1 MLRVDYIIAGGGA
14 AGLSLALR
22 MMDSTRLKEKRI
34 LILDKDS
41 KQLNDRTWCF
51 WENGEGYFDSIIF
64 HKWQHLRIDGDGDK
78 LIRAISPYH
87 YKMLRAEDFYEYAK
101 SRLNE
106 FSNIKWIQANI
117 ENIVSYENRV
127 QVKTDQGEFEA
138 EWCFS
143 SISQQ
148 ETDKIQNHYLDQHFR
163 GWFIRTSKPV
173 FNKDEAHFM
182 DFRTPQN
189 EETRFLYVLPY
200 KSDEALIEVAIF
212 SRDHLLTNQ
221 YNDILEAYLLTHWEL
236 DRKDYTIIQEEEGN
250 IPMTDAPFKKA
261 NGHTVYIG
269 MAGGD
274 TRSSTGFTFLNI
286 QRRVEKIVRTLEMGR
301 NPGKSP
307 LFDRF
312 RWYDRVLLRVLEE
325 KRFGGEQLFM
335 RLFRKNPIQHI
346 LAFLQGDSRIIMEI
360 KVMQTAPI
368 KEFLISAIRVI
379 LGIKIDRKK

>member
-1 MLRVDYIIAGGGA
+1 MKI
-14 AGLSLALR
+14 
-22 MMDSTRLKEKRI
+22 
-34 LILDKDS
+34 
-41 KQLNDRTWCF
+41 
-51 WENGEGYFDSIIF
+51 
-64 HKWQHLRIDGDGDK
+64 
-78 LIRAISPYH
+78 
-87 YKMLRAEDFYEYAK
+87 
-101 SRLNE
+101 
-106 FSNIKWIQANI
+106 
-117 ENIVSYENRV
+117 
-127 QVKTDQGEFEA
+127 
-138 EWCFS
+138 
-143 SISQQ
+143 
-148 ETDKIQNHYLDQHFR
+148 DKIQNHYLDQHFR

-182 DFRTPQN
+182 DFRTPQHG
-189 EETRFLYVLPY
+189 ETRFLYVLPY
-200 KSDEALIEVAIF
+200 KSSEALIEVAIF
-212 SRDHLLTNQ
+212 SREHLLTKQ
-221 YNDILEAYLLTHWEL
+221 YNDILETYLLNHWDL

-261 NGHTVYIG
+261 NGHTIHIG

-286 QRRVEKIVRTLEMGR
+286 QRRVETIVKKLEMGR

-325 KRFGGEQLFM
+325 KRYGGEQLFM

-368 KEFLISAIRVI
+368 KEFLISAIRIV